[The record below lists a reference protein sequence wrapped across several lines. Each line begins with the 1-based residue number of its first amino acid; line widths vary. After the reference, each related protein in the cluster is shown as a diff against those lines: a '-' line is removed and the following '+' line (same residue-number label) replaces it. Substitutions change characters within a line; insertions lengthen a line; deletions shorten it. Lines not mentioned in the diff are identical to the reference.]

1 MTQTT
6 HLGLHRHGSD
16 RPAMPSPTSV
26 PSATAKR
33 ILDVAERLV
42 QTQGFNG
49 FSYADISAALGITK
63 ASLHYHFRTKAQ
75 LGLSLIRR
83 YQHNFLEA
91 LAAIDAA
98 RIDQRQKLRRY
109 AQIYS
114 DVLRKDRM
122 CLCGMLAAD
131 YATLPKPMK
140 DSVTAFFDAN
150 ESWLEKLL
158 EEGRR
163 ARALHFEG
171 SAAEEARLLLA
182 SLEGAMLVA
191 RSYDDVTRFEAMA
204 ERALAVI
211 SARAAGTDDMAAERK
226 HP

>member
-1 MTQTT
+1 
-6 HLGLHRHGSD
+6 
-16 RPAMPSPTSV
+16 MPSPSPE
-26 PSATAKR
+26 PSGTAKR

-42 QTQGFNG
+42 QKQGFNG

-75 LGLSLIRR
+75 LGLSLIHR
-83 YQHNFLEA
+83 YQHHFDEA

-98 RIDQRQKLRRY
+98 RLEPRQKLRRY
-109 AQIYS
+109 ARLYS

-131 YATLPKPMK
+131 YATLPKPMR

-150 ESWLEKLL
+150 ESWLESVL
-158 EEGRR
+158 EQGRR
-163 ARALHFEG
+163 GGGLRFEG
-171 SAAEEARLLLA
+171 PAAEEARLLVA

-191 RSYDDVTRFEAMA
+191 RSYDDVARFEALA
-204 ERALAVI
+204 ERALAAI
-211 SARAAGTDDMAAERK
+211 GAGTIPGDGTAPERE
-226 HP
+226 PA